1 MSIKLYIKTHLVT
14 GLKYFGMTRKVNV
27 NKYRGSGK
35 YWLLHIKKHGYSVD
49 TQIIKIFDN
58 VEEAA
63 DFAISFSKENN
74 ILKSEN
80 WANLMIENC
89 SGGGTPSKEIREKMS
104 KTRKGKPSPLKGKKR
119 PDLSDKLKNR
129 LISKET
135 CEKIS
140 ENHADVSGNNNPM
153 YGKQRTEKWRKD
165 HSIKMKGNK
174 NCLGRVLSEET
185 IKKIGE
191 GSKKKWTPEMKTRM
205 IETRKLNKS
214 LKENR
219 NT

>member
-1 MSIKLYIKTHLVT
+1 ME
-14 GLKYFGMTRKVNV
+14 KY
-27 NKYRGSGK
+27 
-35 YWLLHIKKHGYSVD
+35 
-49 TQIIKIFDN
+49 
-58 VEEAA
+58 
-63 DFAISFSKENN
+63 
-74 ILKSEN
+74 
-80 WANLMIENC
+80 
-89 SGGGTPSKEIREKMS
+89 
-104 KTRKGKPSPLKGKKR
+104 
-119 PDLSDKLKNR
+119 
-129 LISKET
+129 
-135 CEKIS
+135 
-140 ENHADVSGNNNPM
+140 
-153 YGKQRTEKWRKD
+153 